1 MYKSIMEIQGGDRLS
16 NGLNYKGNKSFRLI
30 NINERLHKGEI
41 LNMVWQKK
49 QFKEILMT

>member
-1 MYKSIMEIQGGDRLS
+1 MSMYNSIMEIQGGDRLS

-41 LNMVWQKK
+41 LNKSDIAMEYGV
-49 QFKEILMT
+49 T